1 MLSAMTLARTLTVA
15 VPGSLLRLEAR
26 HLPLGLSSGTGSAE
40 AVAPLA
46 VIAPPH
52 PMYGGTLGNPVIG
65 VMERTLRA
73 HGLSTLAFNFR
84 GTGESDGEQTGSYDE
99 ALADYLAVAR
109 ALPDAELSWLSGYSF
124 GSVAALAS
132 AVELDAPRVLM
143 VAPPLGMLDP
153 ALVARYRGQLAV
165 VVGTEDEYAPLDE
178 LRALLEPRAQ
188 TTLELLPGVE
198 HFFSGS
204 DAQRLAEGLARL
216 LIAADV
222 QLRQRAAT

>member
-1 MLSAMTLARTLTVA
+1 MTLARTLTVS

-26 HLPLGLSSGTGSAE
+26 HFSLPVSPSMGSGTG
-40 AVAPLA
+40 VAPLA

-52 PMYGGTLGNPVIG
+52 PMYGGTLGNPVLR
-65 VMERTLRA
+65 VMERTLGQ

-84 GTGESDGEQTGSYDE
+84 GTGESEGEQTGSYDD
-99 ALADYLAVAR
+99 ALADYLAVTR
-109 ALPDAELSWLSGYSF
+109 ALPNMELGWLSGYSF

-153 ALVARYRGQLAV
+153 ALVTRYRGQIAI
-165 VVGTEDEYAPLDE
+165 VVGSEDDYAPLAD
-178 LRALLEPRAQ
+178 LRALFEPRAQ
-188 TTLELLPGVE
+188 TTLEILPGVE

-216 LIAADV
+216 LVNAD
-222 QLRQRAAT
+222 LHASDRAARER